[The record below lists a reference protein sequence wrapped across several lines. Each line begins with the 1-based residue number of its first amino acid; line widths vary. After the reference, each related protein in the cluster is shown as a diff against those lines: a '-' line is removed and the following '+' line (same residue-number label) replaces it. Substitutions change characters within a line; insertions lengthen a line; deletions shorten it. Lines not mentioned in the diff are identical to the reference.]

1 MNEFDIKAADWDNN
15 PMHWERS
22 RAIVNGILKQLPL
35 SKDMTALEYGAG
47 TGITSFLLK
56 DHMKEI
62 TMMDNSA
69 EMVRVMDEKIRA
81 AETKNLKAIFFDLET
96 KEWTGKKFDL
106 LITQMVLHH
115 VDDIDNIFRKFY
127 NIIAPEGYLAI
138 ADLYT
143 ENGSFHGEGFT
154 GHRGFETEALSDSLK
169 KHGFRNISSVKC
181 FVINKKISET
191 ESRQFDIFLLTANK

>member
-191 ESRQFDIFLLTANK
+191 ESGQFDVFLLTANK